1 MDIDLRRVVAD
12 AGRLGFS
19 EQDLPG
25 VERMAANVL
34 TDPELSAEL
43 AGRAELLRAG
53 IGRFAVDG
61 PDPWAGLPD
70 APDAGAIPMLALLA
84 TAPDVVAHQLGRG
97 VPEAQAWRNLSDLGQ
112 QVRVHRLAYGRFG
125 LHNQGWLRTVWA
137 GGFAWLGRLQFNAQP
152 LPGGE
157 WVLST
162 HIPRRGSDGAPRSGA
177 LSPDAVDDSFARA
190 SRFYAKHFPDLPAT
204 HFWCHSWLL
213 APELAAALPG
223 SNIAA
228 FQQRWTLDDQI
239 EHGDDDAVYFTFAR
253 RASYDLRR
261 LPRTT
266 RLERAVASRLEQGEH
281 WTLRSGRI
289 PRATFPPGR

>member
-1 MDIDLRRVVAD
+1 MVTD
-12 AGRLGFS
+12 ASRLGFS

-34 TDPELSAEL
+34 TTPDLSAEL

-61 PDPWAGLPD
+61 SDPWVGLPD
-70 APDAGAIPMLALLA
+70 EPDAGVIPMLALLV
-84 TAPDVVAHQLGRG
+84 TAPDVVAYQLGRG
-97 VPEAQAWRNLSDLGQ
+97 VPEAQAWHNLSDLGR
-112 QVRVHRLAYGRFG
+112 QVWVHRLTYGRFG

-137 GGFAWLGRLQFNAQP
+137 GGFAWLGRLQFNVQP
-152 LPGGE
+152 LPDGE

-162 HIPRRGSDGAPRSGA
+162 HIPRRGSDDTPRSGA
-177 LSPDAVDDSFARA
+177 LSPDAVDDSLTRA
-190 SRFYAKHFPDLPAT
+190 TRFYATHFPDLPVT

-228 FQQRWTLDDQI
+228 FQQRWELDDQV
-239 EHGDDDAVYFTFAR
+239 EHGDDDAVYFTFAQR
-253 RASYDLRR
+253 VPYDLRR

-266 RLERAVASRLEQGEH
+266 SLERAVASRIEQGEH

-289 PRATFPPGR
+289 PRATFPRDR

>member
-1 MDIDLRRVVAD
+1 MDIDLRRVTAD
-12 AGRLGFS
+12 ADRLGFS

-25 VERMAANVL
+25 VEQMAADL
-34 TDPELSAEL
+34 LGDADQSAEL
-43 AGRAELLRAG
+43 ADRAELLRAG

-70 APDAGAIPMLALLA
+70 GPDDGMLPMLALLV
-84 TAPDVVAHQLGRG
+84 TAPDVVAYQLGRG

-137 GGFAWLGRLQFNAQP
+137 GGFAWLGRLQFNVQP

-162 HIPRRGSDGAPRSGA
+162 HIPRRDSDGARRSGA
-177 LSPDAVDDSFARA
+177 LSPDAVEDSFEQAA
-190 SRFYAKHFPDLPAT
+190 RFYAAYFPDLPAT

-223 SNIAA
+223 SNMAA
-228 FQQRWTLDDQI
+228 FQQRWILDDQA
-239 EHGDDDAVYFTFAR
+239 EQGDDDAVYFTFAQ
-253 RASYDLRR
+253 RAPYQLRR

-266 RLERAVASRLEQGEH
+266 RLERAVVSRMEQGEH

-289 PRATFPPGR
+289 PRAPSTGSR